1 MNERARRRL
10 TCAEKRRLVN
20 LAQHDGVTEAARAL
34 EVRRD
39 TVYYWLRR
47 FEEGGSENLRPRPRG
62 AGTPRSVP
70 PEVRARLLAL
80 KEENPQRSAPKVA
93 RLYQQESGQRLHRV
107 TVWTVLKKGAR

>member
-10 TCAEKRRLVN
+10 TFAEKMRLVN
-20 LAQHDGVTEAARAL
+20 LAQQYGVTEAARAL

-47 FEEGGSENLRPRPRG
+47 FEEGGSENLQPRPRG
-62 AGTPRSVP
+62 AGKPRSVP
-70 PEVRARLLAL
+70 PAVRDRLLAL
-80 KEENPQRSAPKVA
+80 KAENPQRSAPKVA

-107 TVWTVLKKGAR
+107 TVWAVLKKGAR